1 MNNNNNKNVKKWIYW
16 FTFGVA
22 IILIYKL
29 LDNFSQIGNWFEKF
43 FSIIM
48 PFIIGILI
56 SYILY
61 LPCKKIE
68 LIFNKIKFLKKK
80 SRLLSVFTVYLIV
93 IILIMLTI
101 RFLVPII
108 SQSFIDLKDNFQ
120 NYFNITMQRINEL
133 PDDSILK
140 SEIIIKFVN
149 DIKNVDLKQYIN
161 IETISQYAQSAINFA
176 SGFFNF
182 FVAIIVSVYI
192 LLERKEI
199 LGFAKKLTGAIFEK
213 NVYENIS
220 YYFGKTNEVF
230 FKFLAS
236 QLLDAIVVGILTSI
250 AMSLM
255 NVKYAILL
263 GVIIGLFNMI
273 PYFGAIIAVT
283 IAIIITLFTGGLPQA
298 IWLAVVIIIL
308 QQIDANIINPKIV
321 GESLKISPILVMF
334 SVTVGGAYFGVLG
347 MFLAVPIIAVIKI
360 LLIDFIEYRNNI
372 KKDKIYNIAN
382 EK

>member
-1 MNNNNNKNVKKWIYW
+1 MNNNKKSLKKWMYW
-16 FTFGVA
+16 FTFGIS

-29 LDNFSQIGNWFEKF
+29 LDNFSQIGNWFERF

-68 LIFNKIKFLKKK
+68 SLLTKVKFIRKKA
-80 SRLLSVFTVYLIV
+80 RGISVFCVYVIV
-93 IILIMLTI
+93 LILILLTI
-101 RFLVPII
+101 RFLLPVIL
-108 SQSFIDLKDNFQ
+108 QSFLDLKDNFQ
-120 NYFNITMQRINEL
+120 NYFNIAIQKINEL

-140 SEIIIKFVN
+140 SETVTKMVDDFKTI
-149 DIKNVDLKQYIN
+149 DLKKYIN
-161 IETISQYAQSAINFA
+161 IETISQYAQGAINFA
-176 SGFFNF
+176 SGIFNF
-182 FVAIIVSVYI
+182 FVAIIVSVYV

-199 LGFAKKLTGAIFEK
+199 LSFAKKITSAIFEK

-236 QLLDAIVVGILTSI
+236 QLLDAIVVGILSSV

-255 NVKYAILL
+255 NVKYAVLL
-263 GVIIGLFNMI
+263 GFMIGLFNMI
-273 PYFGAIIAVT
+273 PYFGAIIAVI
-283 IAIIITLFTGGLPQA
+283 IAIIITLLTGGLSQA

-334 SVTVGGAYFGVLG
+334 AVTVGGAYFGVLG
-347 MFLAVPIIAVIKI
+347 MFLAVPIIAVVKI
-360 LLIDFIEYRNNI
+360 ILSDFIDYRNNI
-372 KKDKIYNIAN
+372 RIIKNKA
-382 EK
+382 

>member
-1 MNNNNNKNVKKWIYW
+1 MDSNKKSFKKWMYC
-16 FTFGVA
+16 FTFA
-22 IILIYKL
+22 ISIILIYKL

-48 PFIIGILI
+48 PFIIGVLI

-68 LIFNKIKFLKKK
+68 LFFNKIKFIRKKA
-80 SRLLSVFTVYLIV
+80 RLLSVFTVYLGAL
-93 IILIMLTI
+93 ILIMLAI
-101 RFLVPII
+101 RFLVPVI
-108 SQSFIDLKDNFQ
+108 SQSFLDLKDNFQ
-120 NYFNITMQRINEL
+120 NYFNITVQRINEL

-140 SEIIIKFVN
+140 SEAVIKFV
-149 DIKNVDLKQYIN
+149 DDLKNIDLKQYIN
-161 IETISQYAQSAINFA
+161 IETLSQYAQGAISFA
-176 SGFFNF
+176 SGIFNF
-182 FVAIIVSVYI
+182 FVAIIVSVYV
-192 LLERKEI
+192 LLERKEF
-199 LGFAKKLTGAIFEK
+199 LKFFNKLMGAIFEK
-213 NVYENIS
+213 NICENIS

-236 QLLDAIVVGILTSI
+236 QLLDAIVVGILSSI

-255 NVKYAILL
+255 NVKYAVLL
-263 GVIIGLFNMI
+263 GFMIGLFNMI
-273 PYFGAIIAVT
+273 PYFGAIIAIT
-283 IAIIITLFTGGLPQA
+283 IAIIITLLTGGFSQA
-298 IWLAVVIIIL
+298 IWLAVVIIVL

-360 LLIDFIEYRNNI
+360 ILMDFIEYRNSLKIQKI
-372 KKDKIYNIAN
+372 KSNR
-382 EK
+382 EL